1 MRVLVLHG
9 VNLNML
15 GRRDPHHYGRLTL
28 AELDER
34 IRAWGRE
41 LGLEVEC
48 RQTNEEGEYV
58 EWIQG
63 ALGSTDALIVNPGA
77 WTHYSYAIR
86 DALELLEVPVVE
98 VHLSDVDAREEF
110 RRHSVVRELAAAT
123 IAGKGAEGYREALA
137 LLAGQTSPSGAG
149 LDGAG

>member
-15 GRRDPHHYGRLTL
+15 GRRDPAHYGTLTL
-28 AELDER
+28 PELEGR
-34 IRAWGRE
+34 IREWGEE

-48 RQTNEEGEYV
+48 RQTNAEGEYV

-63 ALGSTDALIVNPGA
+63 ALDSVEAVIVNPGA

-86 DALELLEVPVVE
+86 DALELLSVPVVE
-98 VHLSDVDAREEF
+98 VHLSQVDEREEF
-110 RRHSVVRELAAAT
+110 RRHSVVRELASAT
-123 IAGKGAEGYREALA
+123 VSGKGPEGYREALA
-137 LLAGQTSPSGAG
+137 LLAGSRDAATSDPA
-149 LDGAG
+149 AAR